1 MIKIGFTKKT
11 HGLKGDIKI
20 NVEERYLEDFID
32 CDHVYLELNGS
43 KVPYFIED
51 VRMGNEIIIKFEDVE
66 DVNAAK
72 LLGSKELFLKPEQI
86 LSPEQRKISVQG
98 AQYFDIE
105 GFEMINNNISIG
117 TIKEVSNM
125 PGQIMA
131 LVETKN
137 GTRFVP
143 LNEHFVKNID
153 RNLKQINVEL
163 PEGLLDL

>member
-20 NVEERYLEDFID
+20 NIEERYLEDFMA

-43 KVPYFIED
+43 KVPYIIED
-51 VRMGNEIIIKFEDVE
+51 VRMGNEVILKFEDVE

-72 LLGSKELFLKPEQI
+72 LLGSKEIFLKPEQI
-86 LSPEQRKISVQG
+86 LTPEQRSIAVSG

-105 GFEMINNNISIG
+105 GFEMINDNIAIG
-117 TIKEVSNM
+117 LIKEVSNM
-125 PGQIMA
+125 PSQIMA
-131 LVETKN
+131 LVETEK
-137 GTRFVP
+137 GIRFVP
-143 LNEHFVKNID
+143 LNDYFVKKVD
-153 RNLKQINVEL
+153 RKLKQIIVEL